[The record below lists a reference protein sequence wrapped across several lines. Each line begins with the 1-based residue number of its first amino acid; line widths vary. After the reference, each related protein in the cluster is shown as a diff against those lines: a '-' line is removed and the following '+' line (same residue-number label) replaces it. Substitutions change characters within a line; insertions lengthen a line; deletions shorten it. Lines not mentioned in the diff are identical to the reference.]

1 MLLKKVNCCSFFFS
15 SSPLEQSL
23 SSLLLLEQCP
33 EADGEI
39 GGVGVDQDA
48 EAQGDAS
55 QTARPRLKKQFVLFM
70 KQQYF
75 WCKVALRIWRHNQQG
90 VPQANRRG
98 SDHTPNQNSFLE
110 AFYQNWTL
118 KKLDQVHK
126 SKIYLRYRWTVLSA
140 TVTTYL
146 SNWTT
151 ERLCYKPKN
160 I

>member
-1 MLLKKVNCCSFFFS
+1 MISHISQHQRSCGCRFNFSPYWELANINVAKKKLIVVGSCSLLPLS
-15 SSPLEQSL
+15 SRTWGQGW
-23 SSLLLLEQCP
+23 SSLLLLEQCS
-33 EADGEI
+33 EADGEE

-90 VPQANRRG
+90 VPQANKRG
-98 SDHTPNQNSFLE
+98 SDHTPNQSSFLE
-110 AFYQNWTL
+110 AFYQNWIL

-126 SKIYLRYRWTVLSA
+126 S
-140 TVTTYL
+140 
-146 SNWTT
+146 
-151 ERLCYKPKN
+151 
-160 I
+160 